1 MSETAEWTLEGDPD
15 FSLNKRVL
23 LLGSDA
29 LCDLRAPGIP
39 GQVAQI
45 LVLGAKVSVEAL
57 RSGLKLDG
65 ETVLPG
71 GRAPMEE
78 NSRLEIAGRSWC
90 LRRPRTPGIVL
101 SVEPVLQAVEAL
113 VDASDPVAVLPQLL
127 QFTGQH
133 LGASG
138 GVLVSASEGAT
149 VASWPAGETIEHSR
163 SAVKACREA
172 GRAVLWADAGP
183 SDAPLAGPSILKG
196 GIRSILV
203 APLRDPQGRIDTFVY
218 LHRTGKGEPFGEF
231 ERKAFDRLVHSLDR
245 VLQASRRHHE
255 DRKALESL
263 QASDSAGLLAV
274 SSQMQAVVAQAR
286 RFSSANVPVL
296 ILGETGTGK
305 ELLARLVHRSSP
317 RKNGPFLAVNCG
329 AIPSSLMEAEL
340 FGHEKGA
347 FTGAASERLG
357 LFESANGGTLF
368 LDEIGELELQMQA
381 ALLRVLQEKTIRRV
395 GSSQER
401 PIDVRIVAA
410 THRHLERMVEENRF
424 RRDLLFRL
432 NVASVR
438 IPPLRERFE
447 DVLPLGRLFAQRAA
461 TEFGIHWAGFS
472 RAAEKALLRHGW
484 PGNVRELENR
494 IQRALLEACGAR
506 LEPVHFGFDSE
517 GPGDGHGTLAQAREA
532 AERVAIEKALAR
544 AGGNLTQAG
553 AILDVDRK
561 VLRDVLKRLG
571 MYHKGGEERED

>member
-1 MSETAEWTLEGDPD
+1 MSETIEWTLEGEPD

-23 LLGSDA
+23 VLGSEA
-29 LCDLRAPGIP
+29 SCDLRAPGIP
-39 GQVAQI
+39 GQIVQI

-57 RSGLKLDG
+57 RSGSKVDG
-65 ETVLPG
+65 EVLLPG
-71 GRAPMEE
+71 GRAPLEE
-78 NSRLEIAGRSWC
+78 GARLEVSGKCWV
-90 LRRPRTPGIVL
+90 LRRPRPTAVVL
-101 SVEPVLQAVEAL
+101 SVEPVLQAVETL
-113 VDASDPVAVLPQLL
+113 VEAPDPAAVLPQLL
-127 QFTGQH
+127 QFAAQH

-138 GVLVSASEGAT
+138 GLLVAAKEGAIL
-149 VASWPAGETIEHSR
+149 ASWPQGVLLEHSR
-163 SAVKACREA
+163 SAVKACQES
-172 GRAVLWADAGP
+172 GKAVLWADAGP
-183 SDAPLAGPSILKG
+183 SDAPLAGPSILKA

-203 APLRDPQGRIDTFVY
+203 APLRNAQGKTDTCVY
-218 LHRTGKGEPFGEF
+218 LHRTGKGEPFGEL
-231 ERKAFDRLVHSLDR
+231 ERQAFDRLTQSLGK
-245 VLQASRRHHE
+245 VLEAARRHME
-255 DRKALESL
+255 DRMALESL

-274 SSQMQAVVAQAR
+274 SSQMQAIVAQAR

-317 RKNGPFLAVNCG
+317 RRNGPFLAVNCA

-347 FTGAASERLG
+347 FTGATGERLG
-357 LFESANGGTLF
+357 LFEAAAGGTLF
-368 LDEIGELELQMQA
+368 LDEIGELEPQMQA
-381 ALLRVLQEKTIRRV
+381 ALLRVLQEKTFRRV

-401 PIDVRIVAA
+401 TVDVRIVAA
-410 THRHLERMVEENRF
+410 THRDLDKMVGDSQF

-438 IPPLRERFE
+438 IPALRDRFE
-447 DVLPLGRLFAQRAA
+447 DVLPLARLFAQRAA

-472 RAAEKALLRHGW
+472 RASEKALLRHAW

-494 IQRALLEACGAR
+494 IQRALLEAGGVR
-506 LEPVHFGFDSE
+506 LEPEHFGFDAAVSS
-517 GPGDGHGTLAQAREA
+517 GGMDTLAQVREA
-532 AERVAIEKALAR
+532 AERSAIEKALAR

-561 VLRDVLKRLG
+561 VLRDVMKRLG
-571 MYHKGGEERED
+571 MYRHAEEKDD